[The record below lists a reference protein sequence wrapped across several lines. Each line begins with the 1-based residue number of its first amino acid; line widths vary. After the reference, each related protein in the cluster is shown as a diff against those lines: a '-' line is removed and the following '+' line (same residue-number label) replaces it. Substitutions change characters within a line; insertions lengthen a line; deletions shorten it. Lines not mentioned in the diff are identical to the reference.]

1 MARVNVFLKD
11 ELLKAVDQEA
21 AESRTNRSA
30 LLQTALRDFLEAKRA
45 AREVGER
52 RRAMEAACQKIDRV
66 AERLGKWDGVRIIR
80 KARETRRRTS
90 GASK

>member
-11 ELLKAVDQEA
+11 ELLKAVDHEA

-30 LLQTALRDFLEAKRA
+30 LLQAALRDFLETRRV
-45 AREVGER
+45 AREEGER

-66 AERLGKWDGVRIIR
+66 AERLGKWDGVRIVR

>member
-45 AREVGER
+45 AREEGER
-52 RRAMEAACQKIDRV
+52 QRAMEEACRKIDRV
-66 AERLGKWDGVRIIR
+66 AERLGKWDAVRVVR
-80 KARETRRRTS
+80 KARETRRRAS